1 MRINEM
7 VKNQQPQIYEKLSKK
22 QQRKTDLNLNTKD
35 IEELMQHSFYRRGR
49 GGAKRQVR

>member
-7 VKNQQPQIYEKLSKK
+7 VKSLQPQVYEKLNKK
-22 QQRKTDLNLNTKD
+22 QQKKTDSNLNTKD

>member
-7 VKNQQPQIYEKLSKK
+7 IKSQQPQVYEKLNKK
-22 QQRKTDLNLNTKD
+22 QHKKTDLNLNTKD
-35 IEELMQHSFYRRGR
+35 IEELMHHSFYRRGR